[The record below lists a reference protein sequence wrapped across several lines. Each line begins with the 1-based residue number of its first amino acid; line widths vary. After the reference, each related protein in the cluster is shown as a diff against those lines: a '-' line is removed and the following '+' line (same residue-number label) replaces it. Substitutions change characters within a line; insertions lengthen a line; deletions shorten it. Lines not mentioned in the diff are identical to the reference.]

1 MRFGRRAALLGAAL
15 LPVAAYAAD
24 PDTMQPIQGLLQGL
38 TQVAAAGRGTPFAQR
53 FNLLAPSVERAF
65 DLPAI
70 LQLAVGPRWASLPP
84 AEQQTLMDAFRKFTV
99 CSYVANFDNANGQQ
113 IQVVPENR
121 NVGADQVVATQ
132 LTGGGDTTRI
142 DYVMRR
148 TASGWKAVDVL
159 LNGAISQVAVNRSD
173 WRALLASGAGA
184 LISSLQGRVA
194 TLSGGAIR

>member
-1 MRFGRRAALLGAAL
+1 MRFGRRAALLGAAF

-99 CSYVANFDNANGQQ
+99 CSYVSNFDGGERFEMLQDSRRIGN
-113 IQVVPENR
+113 
-121 NVGADQVVATQ
+121 DQVVATRVVPRS
-132 LTGGGDTTRI
+132 GDTTRI

-148 TASGWKAVDVL
+148 TPGGWRAVDVL
-159 LNGAISQVAVNRSD
+159 ANGSISQVAVYRSD
-173 WRALLASGAGA
+173 WRSSLTSGAGP
-184 LISSLQGRVA
+184 LIANLQSKVA
-194 TLSGGAIR
+194 QLSGGAIR